1 MLRRAFALVGTLALS
16 ACNPV
21 GVAQPVALLSGD
33 LVATPPAG
41 YCADPVSSRL
51 RDGFA
56 VFAPCVTL
64 GTEAPVPRVLGVA
77 TVQAGDAGS
86 AMVAGAESGLRDFL
100 VTPQGA
106 GLLSK
111 GGSAATIAVVSS
123 QAFGGRV
130 VVHLRNT
137 GEAPMD
143 GLGPDEWRAFTDVND
158 RLVTVSVRG
167 LEDAPLSSAS
177 GAALLDQIL
186 RGLSAPAPVSV
197 AEAAQ

>member
-1 MLRRAFALVGTLALS
+1 MFRCGLALFGIAALA

-21 GVAQPVALLSGD
+21 GVAQPVALVGGD
-33 LVATPPAG
+33 LIAAPPAG
-41 YCADPVSSRL
+41 YCADPLSSRL

-64 GTEAPVPRVLGVA
+64 GAQAPVPPILGVA

-86 AMVAGAESGLRDFL
+86 AMVTGAETGLRDFL
-100 VTPQGA
+100 ISPQGA

-111 GGSAATIAVVSS
+111 GGSAATVSVVSS
-123 QAFGGRV
+123 QAFDGRV
-130 VVHLRNT
+130 VVHFRDT

-143 GLGPDEWRAFTDVND
+143 GLGPDEWRAFTDVEG

-167 LEDAPLSSAS
+167 LDDAPLSAGRGS
-177 GAALLDQIL
+177 ALLDQML
-186 RGLSAPAPVSV
+186 RGLSASSTM
-197 AEAAQ
+197 AEATQ

>member
-1 MLRRAFALVGTLALS
+1 MIRRAFALFGIAALA
-16 ACNPV
+16 ACDPV
-21 GVAQPVALLSGD
+21 GVAQPVALLNGD
-33 LVATPPAG
+33 LVVTPPAG

-64 GTEAPVPRVLGVA
+64 GTEAPLPQVLGVT
-77 TVQAGDAGS
+77 TVQAGEAGS
-86 AMVAGAESGLRDFL
+86 AMVTGAETSLRDFL
-100 VTPQGA
+100 ISPQGA

-111 GGSAATIAVVSS
+111 GGSAATVSVVSS
-123 QAFGGRV
+123 QAFDSRV
-130 VVHLRNT
+130 TVHFRDT

-167 LEDAPLSSAS
+167 LDDAPLSAGRGS
-177 GAALLDQIL
+177 ALLDQML
-186 RGLSAPAPVSV
+186 RGLSASSV
-197 AEAAQ
+197 VAAATQ